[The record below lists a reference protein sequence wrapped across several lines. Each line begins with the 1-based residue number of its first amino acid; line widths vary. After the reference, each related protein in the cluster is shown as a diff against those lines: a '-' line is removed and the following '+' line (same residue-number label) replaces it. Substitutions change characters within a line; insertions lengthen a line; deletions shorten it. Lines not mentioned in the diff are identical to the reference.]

1 MEVCTL
7 PLAFFFNFA
16 VYAVFWRQIWLNEWR
31 WMKSVLNIQSEQYVS
46 VEVPLFFL
54 GTLQVKQIITRRD
67 KSAERSKAERE
78 QGALCHPEGHL

>member
-1 MEVCTL
+1 MQYFEDKFDWMND
-7 PLAFFFNFA
+7 A
-16 VYAVFWRQIWLNEWR
+16 EWNLS
-31 WMKSVLNIQSEQYVS
+31 WACNIQSEQYVS

-67 KSAERSKAERE
+67 RSAERSKAEQE